1 MVRNTGLI
9 LILPRFVT
17 ILFGGIIST
26 RDRVR
31 KALAVGRRGAH
42 TPRLQRPEEDAM
54 RGLAGFSLSL
64 IALSLALTSCDMA
77 ASQSPPDYNAILAQP
92 DRTAADKQNDQRRHM
107 AQLLPFTGCR
117 PGMKELDMAA
127 DAGYSTELMAR
138 CVAPNGTVYAQNAPG
153 MPQRVMDT
161 FNARMKT
168 PAMKNAVLDAQAFD
182 NPIPAG
188 VSNLDL
194 VTFLFGYH
202 DTTYLPVDRAK
213 MDKAMFD
220 ALKSGGTLVVT
231 DYAAAPGAPVTT
243 GKQFH
248 RLDEAIE
255 KREIEAAGFKLI
267 DEANFLRAPG
277 DTHDFI
283 IFNAKVPIDIYVL
296 KFQKP

>member
-1 MVRNTGLI
+1 MRGI
-9 LILPRFVT
+9 AIASLP
-17 ILFGGIIST
+17 LL
-26 RDRVR
+26 
-31 KALAVGRRGAH
+31 ALALPAA
-42 TPRLQRPEEDAM
+42 PQIASAQQAPNYAAL
-54 RGLAGFSLSL
+54 LA
-64 IALSLALTSCDMA
+64 A
-77 ASQSPPDYNAILAQP
+77 P
-92 DRTAADKQNDQRRHM
+92 DRTDADKQNDQRRKAPEM
-107 AQLLPFTGCR
+107 LAFIGCR

-153 MPQRVMDT
+153 TPQRAMDA
-161 FNARMKT
+161 FNERMKR
-168 PAMKNAVLDAQAFD
+168 PAMKDVKPDLQAFD
-182 NPIPAG
+182 NPIPQG
-188 VSNLDL
+188 VNDLDL

-202 DTTYLPVDRAK
+202 DTTYQPIDRAK

-220 ALKSGGTLVVT
+220 ALKPGGTLVVA

-255 KREIEAAGFKLI
+255 KRELEAAGFKLA
-267 DEANFLRAPG
+267 DEGTFLRNPS

-283 IFNAKVPIDIYVL
+283 IFGAKTPIDIYVL